1 MIADKIKYSID
12 LLQKHEATALKM
24 NPEGYYLAFSGGKDS
39 QVIYELCKMAGVKF
53 KAHFSCTTVDPK
65 EVLRFI
71 HEKYPDVIW
80 HRPEKSMFKLIEENG
95 ILPMRNRRFCCRLI
109 KEVSGI
115 KSVVVSGVRKTESRS
130 RMSHKEIAM
139 QCIKGEDKILLS
151 PILEWTTSEV
161 WNFVRNQIGYYCELY
176 DMGFRRIG
184 CVACPN
190 AYYKTRQ
197 KELLISPRFEYP
209 YKKAIQKCI
218 DKGNYQDFDN
228 AKDVFKWWMGGISKK
243 KYFAN
248 KLQYKLYAEKANTG
262 KPGDDKA
269 GQGK

>member
-1 MIADKIKYSID
+1 MLNDRIQYSID

-71 HEKYPDVIW
+71 REKYPDVIW

-109 KEVSGI
+109 KEVNGT

-130 RMSHKEIAM
+130 RKLHKEIAM

-197 KELLISPRFEYP
+197 KELLISPRFEYA
-209 YKKAIQKCI
+209 YCKAIQKCI
-218 DKGNYQDFDN
+218 DKGSYQDFDN
-228 AKDVFKWWMGGISKK
+228 AGDVFQWWMGGISKK

-248 KLQYKLYAEKANTG
+248 KLQYKLL
-262 KPGDDKA
+262 
-269 GQGK
+269 

>member
-1 MIADKIKYSID
+1 MITDKIKYSID
-12 LLQKHEATALKM
+12 LLQKHEETAIKM

-80 HRPEKSMFKLIEENG
+80 HRPEKSMFKLIEEQG
-95 ILPMRNRRFCCRLI
+95 CLPMRNRRFCCHLI
-109 KEVSGI
+109 KEIAGVN
-115 KSVVVSGVRKTESRS
+115 SVVITGTRKAESRS
-130 RMSHKEIAM
+130 RKSHKEILM
-139 QCIKGEDKILLS
+139 QCIKGEDKLLIS
-151 PILEWTTSEV
+151 PILEWSTPEV
-161 WNFVRNQIGYYCELY
+161 WNFVRNRIGYYCELY

-197 KELLISPRFEYP
+197 KELSFAPRFEYP
-209 YKKAIQKCI
+209 YKKAIQKCMDI
-218 DKGNYQDFDN
+218 GSYQDFDD
-228 AKDVFKWWMGGISKK
+228 ADDVFKWWIGGISKK

-248 KLQYKLYAEKANTG
+248 KKQLHINF
-262 KPGDDKA
+262 D
-269 GQGK
+269 